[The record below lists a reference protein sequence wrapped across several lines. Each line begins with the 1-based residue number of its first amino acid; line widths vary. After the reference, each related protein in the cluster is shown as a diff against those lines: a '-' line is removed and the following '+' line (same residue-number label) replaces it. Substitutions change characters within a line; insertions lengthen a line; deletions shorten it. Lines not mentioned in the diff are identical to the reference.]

1 MEIVEVYFPLVSS
14 KKKPS
19 YNFDMRLIAFS
30 FTFLSFFLSLELK
43 AQDERYFRELFLK
56 QYTEDTK
63 ELEEKKYSYVV
74 PTPFY
79 TMDVNGDGKTESFVY
94 AKKEAEDWIDI
105 FDHEKKPVFKFQFT
119 SVGAKSRLYK
129 MRFSHIDSEI
139 GLVVFYFYEGVTKYN
154 EMDSSSRLYFLTF
167 HKKDFNQFKMIQG
180 PYLFEEFKGMKG
192 HYHQRVRQ
200 VEVMDLNS
208 DQRNEIIVKHHLY
221 SEVYHINKDGSFK
234 VFRKKI

>member
-1 MEIVEVYFPLVSS
+1 
-14 KKKPS
+14 
-19 YNFDMRLIAFS
+19 MRLIAFS

-167 HKKDFNQFKMIQG
+167 
-180 PYLFEEFKGMKG
+180 
-192 HYHQRVRQ
+192 
-200 VEVMDLNS
+200 
-208 DQRNEIIVKHHLY
+208 
-221 SEVYHINKDGSFK
+221 
-234 VFRKKI
+234 RKKILINLK